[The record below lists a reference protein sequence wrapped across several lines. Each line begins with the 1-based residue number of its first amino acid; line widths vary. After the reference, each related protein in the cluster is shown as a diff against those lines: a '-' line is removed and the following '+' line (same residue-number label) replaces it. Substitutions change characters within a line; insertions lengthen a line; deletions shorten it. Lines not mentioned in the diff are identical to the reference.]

1 MRTLAGIFLALL
13 ASPIVA
19 SSHAAADGLPDTP
32 QAQVQLFAT
41 CAGRLSALMEHQWL
55 HDGPASEAT
64 RALRDAFVDLT
75 DAADA
80 AAVAEGLAAH
90 QAMAWRVE
98 AKAAAAGL
106 LAQAAFGP
114 ADRRAG
120 AARMAKAR
128 IAECRGLLPSA

>member
-1 MRTLAGIFLALL
+1 MRTLTGIVLAVL
-13 ASPIVA
+13 ASPLA
-19 SSHAAADGLPDTP
+19 ATGPAAANQLLATP
-32 QAQVQLFAT
+32 EAQVRLFAT

-55 HDGPASEAT
+55 HDGPASEGT

-75 DAADA
+75 DAAGA

-114 ADRRAG
+114 PDRRAG
-120 AARMAKAR
+120 AERMAAAR
-128 IAECRGLLPSA
+128 IAECRGLLPAA